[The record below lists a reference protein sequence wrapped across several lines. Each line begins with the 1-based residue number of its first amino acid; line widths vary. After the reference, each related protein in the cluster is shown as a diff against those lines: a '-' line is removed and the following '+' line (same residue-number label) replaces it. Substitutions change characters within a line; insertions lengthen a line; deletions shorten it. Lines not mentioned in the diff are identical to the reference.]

1 MSEKNAEL
9 PLNGNLVIVGSTAS
23 GKSSLAIE
31 LARRRS
37 NVEIIS
43 IDSMA
48 IYRGMD
54 IGTATPTV
62 AEQEEIPHHL
72 INIVDPSDEFA
83 LPLFQSA
90 VEKALEEITNRGNRA
105 VLVGGTGLHVRA
117 VVDRLQV
124 PPRFLSIRDEIELI
138 PETAFLYRRL
148 NDLDP
153 LASEKIEPGNRRRI
167 VRALE
172 VTLGTGRP
180 FSSFGPGLDVYPP
193 SPFTEIGIRMP
204 RDLNDLRIAERYK
217 RQIEDGFVEEVKN
230 LVSDGKELSKTA
242 SQALGY
248 KQIISYIEGENTL
261 DEAIESAI
269 ASTRRFARRQ
279 EKWFRR
285 DPRIQWMEMQ
295 KDPLELLEEVIKVF
309 DLIGRNTSNEFVKVP
324 DYL

>member
-1 MSEKNAEL
+1 VHRKNDET
-9 PLNGNLVIVGSTAS
+9 PRNGNLLIVGTTAS

-31 LARRRS
+31 LARHRP

-48 IYRGMD
+48 IYKGMN
-54 IGTATPTV
+54 IGTATPTIL
-62 AEQEEIPHHL
+62 EQEEIPHHL
-72 INIVDPSDEFA
+72 INIVEPSEEFA

-90 VEKALEEITNRGNRA
+90 VEKALREIAGRGNRA

-117 VVDRLQV
+117 VVDRLEV
-124 PPRFLSIRDEIELI
+124 PPRFLSIKDEIELI
-138 PETAFLYRRL
+138 SETSFLYRKL
-148 NDLDP
+148 KDLDP
-153 LASEKIEPGNRRRI
+153 SAASKIEPGNRRRI

-193 SPFTEIGIRMP
+193 SPFTQIGIRFS

-217 RQIEDGFVEEVKN
+217 MQIEDGFVEEVRD
-230 LVSDGKELSKTA
+230 LVSDGRELSKTA

-248 KQIISYIEGENTL
+248 KQLISYIEGENTL
-261 DEAIESAI
+261 EEAIESAI
-269 ASTRRFARRQ
+269 SSTRRFARRQ

-285 DPRIQWMEMQ
+285 DPRIEWLNLE
-295 KDPLELLEEVIKVF
+295 KDPLEVLEKVIKVF
-309 DLIGRNTSNEFVKVP
+309 DEIGVNTLNEVVKTP

>member
-148 NDLDP
+148 KDLDP

-248 KQIISYIEGENTL
+248 KQIISYLEGENTL
-261 DEAIESAI
+261 EEAIESAI

>member
-1 MSEKNAEL
+1 MSEKNAES

-148 NDLDP
+148 KDLDP

-230 LVSDGKELSKTA
+230 LVSDGRELSKTA

-261 DEAIESAI
+261 EEAIESAI

-285 DPRIQWMEMQ
+285 DPRIQWMELQ
-295 KDPLELLEEVIKVF
+295 KDPFELLEEVIKVF

>member
-1 MSEKNAEL
+1 MHRKNDET
-9 PLNGNLVIVGSTAS
+9 PRNGNLLIVGTTAS

-31 LARRRS
+31 LARCRP

-48 IYRGMD
+48 IYKGMN
-54 IGTATPTV
+54 IGTATPTIL
-62 AEQEEIPHHL
+62 EQEEIPHHL
-72 INIVDPSDEFA
+72 INIVEPSEEFA

-90 VEKALEEITNRGNRA
+90 VEKALREIAGRGNRA

-117 VVDRLQV
+117 IVDRLEV
-124 PPRFLSIRDEIELI
+124 PPRFLSIKDEIELI
-138 PETAFLYRRL
+138 SETSFLYRKL
-148 NDLDP
+148 KDLDP
-153 LASEKIEPGNRRRI
+153 SAAMKIEPGNRRRI

-193 SPFTEIGIRMP
+193 SPFTQIGIRFS

-217 RQIEDGFVEEVKN
+217 IQIEDGFVEEVRD
-230 LVSDGKELSKTA
+230 LVSDGRELSKTA

-248 KQIISYIEGENTL
+248 KQLISYIEGENTL
-261 DEAIESAI
+261 EEAIESAI
-269 ASTRRFARRQ
+269 SSTRRFARRQ

-285 DPRIQWMEMQ
+285 DPRIEWLNLE
-295 KDPLELLEEVIKVF
+295 KDPLEVLEKVIKVF
-309 DLIGRNTSNEFVKVP
+309 DEIGVNTLNEVVKTP

>member
-1 MSEKNAEL
+1 MHRKNDET
-9 PLNGNLVIVGSTAS
+9 PRNGNLLIVGTTAS

-31 LARRRS
+31 LARRRP

-48 IYRGMD
+48 IYKGMN
-54 IGTATPTV
+54 IGTATPTIL
-62 AEQEEIPHHL
+62 EQEEIPHHL
-72 INIVDPSDEFA
+72 INIVEPSEEFA

-90 VEKALEEITNRGNRA
+90 VEKALREIAGRGNRA

-117 VVDRLQV
+117 VVDRLEV
-124 PPRFLSIRDEIELI
+124 PPRFLGIKDEIELI
-138 PETAFLYRRL
+138 SETSFLYRKL
-148 NDLDP
+148 KDLDP
-153 LASEKIEPGNRRRI
+153 SAASKIEPGNRRRI

-193 SPFTEIGIRMP
+193 SPFTQIGIRFS

-217 RQIEDGFVEEVKN
+217 MQIEDGFVEEVRD
-230 LVSDGKELSKTA
+230 LVSDGRELSKTA

-248 KQIISYIEGENTL
+248 KQLISYIEGENTL
-261 DEAIESAI
+261 EEAIESAI
-269 ASTRRFARRQ
+269 SSTRRFARRQ

-285 DPRIQWMEMQ
+285 DPRIEWLNLE
-295 KDPLELLEEVIKVF
+295 KDPLEVLEKVIKVF
-309 DLIGRNTSNEFVKVP
+309 DEIGVNTLNEVVKTP

>member
-48 IYRGMD
+48 IYRGMN

-230 LVSDGKELSKTA
+230 LVSDGRELSKTA

-261 DEAIESAI
+261 EEAIESAI

-285 DPRIQWMEMQ
+285 DPRIQWMELQ
-295 KDPLELLEEVIKVF
+295 KDPFELLEEVIKVF

>member
-148 NDLDP
+148 KDLDP

-230 LVSDGKELSKTA
+230 LVSGGRELSKTA

-261 DEAIESAI
+261 EEAIESAI

-285 DPRIQWMEMQ
+285 DPRIQWMELQ
-295 KDPLELLEEVIKVF
+295 KDPFELLEEVIKVF

>member
-1 MSEKNAEL
+1 MSEKNAES

-153 LASEKIEPGNRRRI
+153 LASAKIEPGNRRRI

-230 LVSDGKELSKTA
+230 LISDGRELSKTA

-285 DPRIQWMEMQ
+285 DPRIQWMELQ
-295 KDPLELLEEVIKVF
+295 EDPFELLEEVIKVF

>member
-48 IYRGMD
+48 IYRGMN

-124 PPRFLSIRDEIELI
+124 PPRFLSIRNEIELI

-148 NDLDP
+148 KDLDP

-230 LVSDGKELSKTA
+230 LVSDGRELSKTA

-261 DEAIESAI
+261 EEAIESAI

-285 DPRIQWMEMQ
+285 DPRIQWMELQ
-295 KDPLELLEEVIKVF
+295 KDPFELLEEVIKVF

>member
-1 MSEKNAEL
+1 MHRKNDET
-9 PLNGNLVIVGSTAS
+9 PRNGNLLIVGTTAS

-31 LARRRS
+31 LARCRP

-48 IYRGMD
+48 IYKGMN
-54 IGTATPTV
+54 IGTATPTIL
-62 AEQEEIPHHL
+62 EQEEIPHHL
-72 INIVDPSDEFA
+72 INIVEPSEEFA

-90 VEKALEEITNRGNRA
+90 VEKALREIAGRGNRA

-117 VVDRLQV
+117 VVDRLEV
-124 PPRFLSIRDEIELI
+124 PPRFLSIKDEIELI
-138 PETAFLYRRL
+138 SETSFLYRKL
-148 NDLDP
+148 KDLDP
-153 LASEKIEPGNRRRI
+153 SAASKIEPGNRRRI

-193 SPFTEIGIRMP
+193 SPFTQIGIRFS

-217 RQIEDGFVEEVKN
+217 MQIEDGFVEEVRD
-230 LVSDGKELSKTA
+230 LVSDGRELSKTA

-248 KQIISYIEGENTL
+248 KQLISYIEGENTL
-261 DEAIESAI
+261 EEAIESAI
-269 ASTRRFARRQ
+269 SSTRRFARRQ

-285 DPRIQWMEMQ
+285 DPRIEWLNLE
-295 KDPLELLEEVIKVF
+295 KDPLEVLEKVIKVF
-309 DLIGRNTSNEFVKVP
+309 DEIGVNTLNEVVKTP

>member
-148 NDLDP
+148 KDLDP

-261 DEAIESAI
+261 EEAIESAI

>member
-1 MSEKNAEL
+1 MFEKNAKP
-9 PLNGNLVIVGSTAS
+9 PLNGNLFIVGTTAS
-23 GKSSLAIE
+23 GKSSLALE

-37 NVEIIS
+37 NIEIVS

-48 IYRGMD
+48 IYRGMN
-54 IGTATPTV
+54 IGTATPTIT
-62 AEQEEIPHHL
+62 EQEEIPHHV
-72 INIVDPSDEFA
+72 IDIVDPSDEFA

-90 VEKALEEITNRGNRA
+90 VEKALKEITDRGNRA

-117 VVDRLQV
+117 VVDRLEI

-138 PETAFLYRRL
+138 AETSFLYRKL

-153 LASEKIEPGNRRRI
+153 TAATKIEPENRRRI

-193 SPFTEIGIRMP
+193 SPFTQIGIRLP
-204 RDLNDLRIAERYK
+204 RDLNDLRIAGRYK
-217 RQIEDGFVEEVKN
+217 KQIEDGFVEEVRN
-230 LVSDGKELSKTA
+230 LVSDGRKLSKTA

-248 KQIISYIEGENTL
+248 KQIISFIDGDTTL
-261 DEAIESAI
+261 GEAIESSVS
-269 ASTRRFARRQ
+269 STRRFARRQ

-285 DPRIQWMEMQ
+285 DPRIQWMDVK

-309 DLIGRNTSNEFVKVP
+309 DVIGLNTFNEVVKVP

>member
-1 MSEKNAEL
+1 MLRKNDET
-9 PLNGNLVIVGSTAS
+9 PLNGNLLLVGTTAS

-31 LARRRS
+31 LARCRP
-37 NVEIIS
+37 NIEIIS

-48 IYRGMD
+48 IYKGMN
-54 IGTATPTV
+54 IGTATPTI
-62 AEQEEIPHHL
+62 AEQEEIPHHV

-90 VEKALEEITNRGNRA
+90 VEKALKEISDRGNRA

-117 VVDRLQV
+117 VVDRLEI
-124 PPRFLSIRDEIELI
+124 PPRFLSIRDEIESI
-138 PETAFLYRRL
+138 SETSFLYRKL
-148 NDLDP
+148 KDLDP
-153 LASEKIEPGNRRRI
+153 TAATKIEPGNRRRI

-193 SPFTEIGIRMP
+193 SPFTQIGIRIP

-217 RQIEDGFVEEVKN
+217 RQIEDGFVEEVGN
-230 LVSDGKELSKTA
+230 LVSDGRKLSKTA

-248 KQIISYIEGENTL
+248 KQIISYIDGENTL
-261 DEAIESAI
+261 EEAIDSAI
-269 ASTRRFARRQ
+269 SSTRRFARRQ

-285 DPRIQWMEMQ
+285 DPRIHWMDV
-295 KDPLELLEEVIKVF
+295 KNDSLELLEEVIKVF
-309 DLIGRNTSNEFVKVP
+309 DVIGRNTFNEVVKVS

>member
-1 MSEKNAEL
+1 MHRKNDET
-9 PLNGNLVIVGSTAS
+9 PRNGNLLIVGTTAS

-31 LARRRS
+31 LARRRP

-48 IYRGMD
+48 IYKGMN
-54 IGTATPTV
+54 IGTATPTIL
-62 AEQEEIPHHL
+62 EQEEIPHHL
-72 INIVDPSDEFA
+72 INIVEPSEEFA

-90 VEKALEEITNRGNRA
+90 VEKALREIAGRGNRA

-117 VVDRLQV
+117 VVDRLEV
-124 PPRFLSIRDEIELI
+124 PPRFLSIKDEIELI
-138 PETAFLYRRL
+138 SETSFLYRKL
-148 NDLDP
+148 KDLDP
-153 LASEKIEPGNRRRI
+153 SAASKIEPGNRRRI

-193 SPFTEIGIRMP
+193 SPFTQIGIRFS

-217 RQIEDGFVEEVKN
+217 MQIENGFVEEVRD
-230 LVSDGKELSKTA
+230 LVSDGRELSKTA

-248 KQIISYIEGENTL
+248 KQLISYIEGENTL
-261 DEAIESAI
+261 EEAIESAI
-269 ASTRRFARRQ
+269 SSTRRFARRQ

-285 DPRIQWMEMQ
+285 DPRIEWLNLE
-295 KDPLELLEEVIKVF
+295 KDPLEVLEKVIKVF
-309 DLIGRNTSNEFVKVP
+309 DEIGVNTLNEVVKTP

>member
-153 LASEKIEPGNRRRI
+153 LASAKIEPGNRRRI

-230 LVSDGKELSKTA
+230 LVSDGRELSKTA

-261 DEAIESAI
+261 EEAIESAI

-285 DPRIQWMEMQ
+285 DPRIQWMELQ
-295 KDPLELLEEVIKVF
+295 KDPFELLEEVIKVF

>member
-48 IYRGMD
+48 IYRGMN

-124 PPRFLSIRDEIELI
+124 PPRFLSIRNEIELI

-230 LVSDGKELSKTA
+230 LVSDGRELSKTA

-261 DEAIESAI
+261 EEAIESAI

-285 DPRIQWMEMQ
+285 DPRIQWMELQ
-295 KDPLELLEEVIKVF
+295 KDPFELLEEVIKVF

>member
-1 MSEKNAEL
+1 MLRKNDETS
-9 PLNGNLVIVGSTAS
+9 LNGNLVIVGTTGS

-31 LARRRS
+31 LGRRRP
-37 NVEIIS
+37 NIEIIS

-62 AEQEEIPHHL
+62 QEQEEIPHHV

-90 VEKALEEITNRGNRA
+90 VEKALKEISDRGNRA

-117 VVDRLQV
+117 VVDRLEI

-138 PETAFLYRRL
+138 SETSFLYGKL

-153 LASEKIEPGNRRRI
+153 LASAKIEPGNRRRI

-193 SPFTEIGIRMP
+193 SPFTQIGIRMP

-217 RQIEDGFVEEVKN
+217 RQIEDGFVEEVEN
-230 LVSDGKELSKTA
+230 LVSDGRKLSKTA

-248 KQIISYIEGENTL
+248 KQVISYIDGENTL
-261 DEAIESAI
+261 EEAIDSAI
-269 ASTRRFARRQ
+269 SSTRRFARRQ

-285 DPRIQWMEMQ
+285 DPRIHWMDM
-295 KDPLELLEEVIKVF
+295 KNDSLELLEEVIEVF
-309 DLIGRNTSNEFVKVP
+309 DEIGRNTFNEVVKVS

>member
-1 MSEKNAEL
+1 MSEKNAES

-148 NDLDP
+148 KDLDP

-230 LVSDGKELSKTA
+230 LVSDGRELSKTA

-285 DPRIQWMEMQ
+285 DPRIQWMELQ
-295 KDPLELLEEVIKVF
+295 EDPFELLEEVIKVF
-309 DLIGRNTSNEFVKVP
+309 DLIGLNTSNEFVKVP

>member
-1 MSEKNAEL
+1 M
-9 PLNGNLVIVGSTAS
+9 PFLNGNLLIVGTTAS

-31 LARRRS
+31 LARHRS

-48 IYRGMD
+48 IYRGMN
-54 IGTATPTV
+54 IGTATPTI
-62 AEQEEIPHHL
+62 AEQEEIPHHV

-83 LPLFQSA
+83 LPLFQLA
-90 VEKALEEITNRGNRA
+90 VKKALKEITDRGNRA
-105 VLVGGTGLHVRA
+105 VLVGGTGLHVRS
-117 VVDRLQV
+117 VVDRLEI
-124 PPRFLSIRDEIELI
+124 PPRFLSIRDEIELVS
-138 PETAFLYRRL
+138 ETSFLYRKL

-153 LASEKIEPGNRRRI
+153 TAAAKIEPGNRRRI

-193 SPFTEIGIRMP
+193 SPFTQIGIRLP
-204 RDLNDLRIAERYK
+204 RDLNDLRIVDRYK
-217 RQIEDGFVEEVKN
+217 KQINDGFVEEVRN
-230 LVSDGKELSKTA
+230 LVSDGRKLSKTA

-248 KQIISYIEGENTL
+248 KQIISYIEGDNTL
-261 DEAIESAI
+261 DEAIESAVS
-269 ASTRRFARRQ
+269 STRRFARRQ

-285 DPRIQWMEMQ
+285 DPRIQWLDVK

-309 DLIGRNTSNEFVKVP
+309 DAIGRNTFNEVVKVP

>member
-1 MSEKNAEL
+1 MLRKNDETS
-9 PLNGNLVIVGSTAS
+9 LNGNLVIVGTTAS

-31 LARRRS
+31 LARRRP
-37 NVEIIS
+37 NIEIIS

-62 AEQEEIPHHL
+62 QEQEEIPHHV

-90 VEKALEEITNRGNRA
+90 VEKALKEISDRGNRA

-117 VVDRLQV
+117 VVDRLEI

-138 PETAFLYRRL
+138 SETSFLYGKL

-153 LASEKIEPGNRRRI
+153 LASAKIEPGNRRRI

-193 SPFTEIGIRMP
+193 SPFTQIGIRMP

-217 RQIEDGFVEEVKN
+217 RQIEDGFVEEVEN
-230 LVSDGKELSKTA
+230 LVSDGRKLSKTA

-248 KQIISYIEGENTL
+248 KQVISYIDGENTL
-261 DEAIESAI
+261 EEAIDSAI
-269 ASTRRFARRQ
+269 SSTRRFARRQ

-285 DPRIQWMEMQ
+285 DPRIHWMDM
-295 KDPLELLEEVIKVF
+295 KNDSLELLEEVINTF
-309 DLIGRNTSNEFVKVP
+309 DAIGQNTFNEVVKVS

>member
-1 MSEKNAEL
+1 MPS
-9 PLNGNLVIVGSTAS
+9 LNGNLLIVGTTAS

-31 LARRRS
+31 LARHRS

-48 IYRGMD
+48 IYRGMN
-54 IGTATPTV
+54 IGTATPTI
-62 AEQEEIPHHL
+62 AEQEEIPHHV

-83 LPLFQSA
+83 LPLFQLA
-90 VEKALEEITNRGNRA
+90 VKKALKEITDRGNRA
-105 VLVGGTGLHVRA
+105 VLVGGTGLHVRS
-117 VVDRLQV
+117 VVDRLEI
-124 PPRFLSIRDEIELI
+124 PPRFLSIRDEIELVS
-138 PETAFLYRRL
+138 ETSFLYRKL

-153 LASEKIEPGNRRRI
+153 TAAAKIEPGNRRRI

-193 SPFTEIGIRMP
+193 SPFTQIGIRLP
-204 RDLNDLRIAERYK
+204 RDLNDLRIVDRYK
-217 RQIEDGFVEEVKN
+217 KQIDDGFVEEVRN
-230 LVSDGKELSKTA
+230 LVSDGRKLSKTA

-261 DEAIESAI
+261 DEAIESAVS
-269 ASTRRFARRQ
+269 STRRFARRQ

-285 DPRIQWMEMQ
+285 DPRIQWLDVK

-309 DLIGRNTSNEFVKVP
+309 DAIGRNTFNEVVKVP

>member
-62 AEQEEIPHHL
+62 AEQEEVPHHL

-148 NDLDP
+148 KDLDP

-230 LVSDGKELSKTA
+230 LVSDGRELSKTA

-261 DEAIESAI
+261 EEAIESAI

-285 DPRIQWMEMQ
+285 DPRIQWMELQ
-295 KDPLELLEEVIKVF
+295 KDPFELLEEVIKVF

>member
-1 MSEKNAEL
+1 MLRKNDDTS
-9 PLNGNLVIVGSTAS
+9 LNGNLVIVGTTAS

-31 LARRRS
+31 LARRRQ
-37 NVEIIS
+37 NIEIIS

-62 AEQEEIPHHL
+62 QEQEEIPHHV

-90 VEKALEEITNRGNRA
+90 VEKALKEISDRGNRA

-117 VVDRLQV
+117 VVDRLEI

-138 PETAFLYRRL
+138 SETSILYRKL

-153 LASEKIEPGNRRRI
+153 LASAKIEPGNRRRI

-193 SPFTEIGIRMP
+193 SPFTQIGIRMP

-217 RQIEDGFVEEVKN
+217 RQIEDGFVEEVEN
-230 LVSDGKELSKTA
+230 LLSDGRKLSKTA

-248 KQIISYIEGENTL
+248 KQVISYIDGENTL
-261 DEAIESAI
+261 EEAIDSAI
-269 ASTRRFARRQ
+269 SSTRRFARRQ

-285 DPRIQWMEMQ
+285 DPRIHWMDM
-295 KDPLELLEEVIKVF
+295 KNDSLELLEEVIKVF
-309 DLIGRNTSNEFVKVP
+309 DAIGRNTFNEVVKAS

>member
-1 MSEKNAEL
+1 MLRKNDETS
-9 PLNGNLVIVGSTAS
+9 LNGNLVIVGTTAS

-31 LARRRS
+31 LARCRP
-37 NVEIIS
+37 NIEIIS

-62 AEQEEIPHHL
+62 QEQEEIPHHV

-90 VEKALEEITNRGNRA
+90 VEKALKEISDRGNRA

-117 VVDRLQV
+117 VVDRLEI

-138 PETAFLYRRL
+138 SETSFLYGKL

-153 LASEKIEPGNRRRI
+153 LASAKIEPGNRRRI

-193 SPFTEIGIRMP
+193 SPFTQIGIRMP

-217 RQIEDGFVEEVKN
+217 RQIEDGFVEEVEN
-230 LVSDGKELSKTA
+230 LVSDGRKLSKTA

-248 KQIISYIEGENTL
+248 KQVISYIDGENTL
-261 DEAIESAI
+261 EEAIDSAI
-269 ASTRRFARRQ
+269 SSTRRFARRQ

-285 DPRIQWMEMQ
+285 DPRIHWMDM
-295 KDPLELLEEVIKVF
+295 KNDSLELLEEVIKVF
-309 DLIGRNTSNEFVKVP
+309 DAIGRNTFNEVVKAS

>member
-1 MSEKNAEL
+1 VFEKNVKTA
-9 PLNGNLVIVGSTAS
+9 LNGNLLIVGTTAS

-31 LARRRS
+31 LARCRS

-62 AEQEEIPHHL
+62 AEQEEIPHH
-72 INIVDPSDEFA
+72 IIDIVDPSDEFA

-90 VEKALEEITNRGNRA
+90 VEKALKEITDRGNRA

-117 VVDRLQV
+117 VVDRLEI

-138 PETAFLYRRL
+138 SETSFLYEKL

-153 LASEKIEPGNRRRI
+153 IAVTKIEPGNRRRI

-180 FSSFGPGLDVYPP
+180 FSSFGPGLDAYPP
-193 SPFTEIGIRMP
+193 SPFTQIGIRLP

-217 RQIEDGFVEEVKN
+217 KQIEDGFVEEVRN
-230 LVSDGKELSKTA
+230 LVSDGRKLSKTA

-248 KQIISYIEGENTL
+248 KQIISFIEGDNTL
-261 DEAIESAI
+261 GEAIESAI
-269 ASTRRFARRQ
+269 TSTRRFARRQ

-285 DPRIQWMEMQ
+285 DPRIQWMDVK

-309 DLIGRNTSNEFVKVP
+309 DAIGRNTFNEVVKVP

>member
-261 DEAIESAI
+261 EEAIESAI

-285 DPRIQWMEMQ
+285 DPRIQWMELQ
-295 KDPLELLEEVIKVF
+295 KDPFELLEEVIKVF

>member
-153 LASEKIEPGNRRRI
+153 LASAKIEPGNRRRI

-172 VTLGTGRP
+172 VTLGTGSP
-180 FSSFGPGLDVYPP
+180 FSSFGPGLDVYLP

-230 LVSDGKELSKTA
+230 LVSDGRELSKTA

-285 DPRIQWMEMQ
+285 DPRIQWMELQ
-295 KDPLELLEEVIKVF
+295 EDPFELLEEVIKVF
-309 DLIGRNTSNEFVKVP
+309 DLIGLNTSNEFVKVP

>member
-1 MSEKNAEL
+1 MLRKNDET
-9 PLNGNLVIVGSTAS
+9 PLNGNLLIVGTTAS

-31 LARRRS
+31 LARLRP
-37 NVEIIS
+37 NIEIIS

-48 IYRGMD
+48 IYKGMN
-54 IGTATPTV
+54 IGTATPTI
-62 AEQEEIPHHL
+62 AEQEEIPHHV

-90 VEKALEEITNRGNRA
+90 VEKALREISDRGNRA

-117 VVDRLQV
+117 VVDRLEI
-124 PPRFLSIRDEIELI
+124 PPRFLSIRDEIESI
-138 PETAFLYRRL
+138 SETSFLYRKL
-148 NDLDP
+148 KDLDP
-153 LASEKIEPGNRRRI
+153 TAATKIEPGNRRRI

-193 SPFTEIGIRMP
+193 SPFTQIGIRMT
-204 RDLNDLRIAERYK
+204 RDLNDIRIAERYK
-217 RQIEDGFVEEVKN
+217 RQIEDGFVEEVGN
-230 LVSDGKELSKTA
+230 LVSEGRKLSKTA

-248 KQIISYIEGENTL
+248 KQIISYIDGENTL
-261 DEAIESAI
+261 EEAIDSAI
-269 ASTRRFARRQ
+269 SSTRRFARRQ

-285 DPRIQWMEMQ
+285 DPRIHWMDV
-295 KDPLELLEEVIKVF
+295 KNDSLELLEEVIKVF
-309 DLIGRNTSNEFVKVP
+309 DVIGRNTFNEVVKVS

>member
-1 MSEKNAEL
+1 VHRKNDET
-9 PLNGNLVIVGSTAS
+9 PRNGNLLIVGTTAS

-31 LARRRS
+31 LARRRP

-48 IYRGMD
+48 IYKGMN
-54 IGTATPTV
+54 IGTATPTIL
-62 AEQEEIPHHL
+62 EQEEIPHHL
-72 INIVDPSDEFA
+72 INIVEPSEEFA

-90 VEKALEEITNRGNRA
+90 VEKALREIAGRGNRA

-117 VVDRLQV
+117 VVDRLEV
-124 PPRFLSIRDEIELI
+124 PPRFLSIKDEIELI
-138 PETAFLYRRL
+138 SETSFLYRKL
-148 NDLDP
+148 KDLDP
-153 LASEKIEPGNRRRI
+153 SAASKIEPGNRRRI

-193 SPFTEIGIRMP
+193 SPFTQIGIRFS

-217 RQIEDGFVEEVKN
+217 IQIEDGFVEEVRD
-230 LVSDGKELSKTA
+230 LVSDGRELSKTA

-248 KQIISYIEGENTL
+248 KQLISYIEGENTL
-261 DEAIESAI
+261 EEAIESAI
-269 ASTRRFARRQ
+269 SSTRRFARRQ

-285 DPRIQWMEMQ
+285 DPRIEWLNLE
-295 KDPLELLEEVIKVF
+295 KDPLEVLEKVIKVF
-309 DLIGRNTSNEFVKVP
+309 DEIGVNTLNEVVKTP

>member
-148 NDLDP
+148 KDLDP

-230 LVSDGKELSKTA
+230 LVSDGRELSKTA

-285 DPRIQWMEMQ
+285 DPRIQWMELQ
-295 KDPLELLEEVIKVF
+295 KDPFELLEEVIKVF

>member
-1 MSEKNAEL
+1 MLRKNEET
-9 PLNGNLVIVGSTAS
+9 PLNGNLLIVGTTAS

-31 LARRRS
+31 LARRRP
-37 NVEIIS
+37 NIEIIS

-48 IYRGMD
+48 IYKGMD

-62 AEQEEIPHHL
+62 AEQEEIPHHV
-72 INIVDPSDEFA
+72 INIVDPSEEFA

-90 VEKALEEITNRGNRA
+90 VEKALSEITHRGNRA

-117 VVDRLQV
+117 VVDRLEI

-138 PETAFLYRRL
+138 SETSFLYRKL

-153 LASEKIEPGNRRRI
+153 LASAKIEPGNRRRI

-180 FSSFGPGLDVYPP
+180 FSSFGPGLAVYSP
-193 SPFTEIGIRMP
+193 SPFTQIGIRMP
-204 RDLNDLRIAERYK
+204 RDLNDFRIAERYK
-217 RQIEDGFVEEVKN
+217 RQIEDGFVEEVEN
-230 LVSDGKELSKTA
+230 LVSDGRKLSKTA

-248 KQIISYIEGENTL
+248 KQVISYIDGENTL
-261 DEAIESAI
+261 EEAIDSAI
-269 ASTRRFARRQ
+269 SSTRRFARRQ

-285 DPRIQWMEMQ
+285 DPRIHWMDM
-295 KDPLELLEEVIKVF
+295 KNDSLELLEEVIKAF
-309 DLIGRNTSNEFVKVP
+309 DAIGQNTFNEVVKVS

>member
-1 MSEKNAEL
+1 MPS
-9 PLNGNLVIVGSTAS
+9 LNGNLLIVGTTAS

-31 LARRRS
+31 LARHRS

-48 IYRGMD
+48 IYRGMN
-54 IGTATPTV
+54 IGTATPTI
-62 AEQEEIPHHL
+62 AEQEEIPHHV

-83 LPLFQSA
+83 LPLFQLA
-90 VEKALEEITNRGNRA
+90 VKKALKEITDRGNRA
-105 VLVGGTGLHVRA
+105 VLVGGTGLHVRS
-117 VVDRLQV
+117 VVDRLEI
-124 PPRFLSIRDEIELI
+124 PPRFLTIRDEIELVS
-138 PETAFLYRRL
+138 ETSFLYRKL

-153 LASEKIEPGNRRRI
+153 TAAAKIEPENRRRI

-193 SPFTEIGIRMP
+193 SPFTQIGIRLP
-204 RDLNDLRIAERYK
+204 RDLNDLRIVDRYK
-217 RQIEDGFVEEVKN
+217 KQIDDGFVEEVRN
-230 LVSDGKELSKTA
+230 LVSDGRKLSKTA

-248 KQIISYIEGENTL
+248 KQIISYIEGDNTL
-261 DEAIESAI
+261 DEAIESAVS
-269 ASTRRFARRQ
+269 STRRFARRQ

-285 DPRIQWMEMQ
+285 DPRIQWLDVK

-309 DLIGRNTSNEFVKVP
+309 DAIGRNTFNEVVKVP

>member
-1 MSEKNAEL
+1 MLRKNDDTS
-9 PLNGNLVIVGSTAS
+9 LNGNLVIVGTTAS

-31 LARRRS
+31 LARRRQ
-37 NVEIIS
+37 NIEIIS

-62 AEQEEIPHHL
+62 QEQEEIPHHV

-90 VEKALEEITNRGNRA
+90 VEKALKEISDRGNRA

-117 VVDRLQV
+117 VVDRLEI

-138 PETAFLYRRL
+138 SETSFLYGKL

-153 LASEKIEPGNRRRI
+153 LASAKIEPGNRRRI

-193 SPFTEIGIRMP
+193 SPFTQIGIRMP

-217 RQIEDGFVEEVKN
+217 RQIEDGFVEEVEN
-230 LVSDGKELSKTA
+230 LLSDGRKLSKTA

-248 KQIISYIEGENTL
+248 KQVISYIDGENTL
-261 DEAIESAI
+261 EEAIDSAI
-269 ASTRRFARRQ
+269 SSTRRFARRQ

-285 DPRIQWMEMQ
+285 DPRIHWMDM
-295 KDPLELLEEVIKVF
+295 KNDSLELLEEVIKAF
-309 DLIGRNTSNEFVKVP
+309 DAIGQNTFNEVVKVS

>member
-1 MSEKNAEL
+1 
-9 PLNGNLVIVGSTAS
+9 
-23 GKSSLAIE
+23 
-31 LARRRS
+31 
-37 NVEIIS
+37 
-43 IDSMA
+43 MA

-54 IGTATPTV
+54 IGTATPTIQ
-62 AEQEEIPHHL
+62 EQEEIPHHV

-90 VEKALEEITNRGNRA
+90 VEKALKEISDRGNRA

-117 VVDRLQV
+117 VVDRLEI
-124 PPRFLSIRDEIELI
+124 PPRFLSIREEIELI
-138 PETAFLYRRL
+138 SETSFLYGKL

-153 LASEKIEPGNRRRI
+153 LASAKIEPGNRRRI

-193 SPFTEIGIRMP
+193 SPFTQIGIRMP
-204 RDLNDLRIAERYK
+204 RDLNDLRISERYK
-217 RQIEDGFVEEVKN
+217 RQIEDGFVEEVEN
-230 LVSDGKELSKTA
+230 LVSDGRKLSKTA

-248 KQIISYIEGENTL
+248 KQVISYIDGENTL
-261 DEAIESAI
+261 EEAIDSAI
-269 ASTRRFARRQ
+269 SSTRRFARRQ

-285 DPRIQWMEMQ
+285 DPRIHWMDM
-295 KDPLELLEEVIKVF
+295 KNDSLELLEEVIKAF
-309 DLIGRNTSNEFVKVP
+309 DAIGQNTFNEVVKVS

>member
-1 MSEKNAEL
+1 VFEKNVKTA
-9 PLNGNLVIVGSTAS
+9 LNGNLLIVGTTAS

-31 LARRRS
+31 LARCRS

-62 AEQEEIPHHL
+62 AEQEEIPHH
-72 INIVDPSDEFA
+72 IIDIVDPADEFA

-90 VEKALEEITNRGNRA
+90 VEKALKEITDRGNRA

-117 VVDRLQV
+117 VVDRLEI

-138 PETAFLYRRL
+138 SETSFLYEKL

-153 LASEKIEPGNRRRI
+153 IAVTKIEPGNRRRI

-193 SPFTEIGIRMP
+193 SPFTQIGIRLP

-217 RQIEDGFVEEVKN
+217 KQIEDGFVEEVRN
-230 LVSDGKELSKTA
+230 LVSDGRKLSKTA

-248 KQIISYIEGENTL
+248 KQIISFIEGDNTL
-261 DEAIESAI
+261 GEAIESAI
-269 ASTRRFARRQ
+269 TSTRRFARRQ

-285 DPRIQWMEMQ
+285 DPRIQWMDVK

-309 DLIGRNTSNEFVKVP
+309 DAIGRNTFNEVVKVP